1 MVMEKN
7 TFIDVTPPRAE
18 PPRRSSSLPP
28 SVRLFGDREDARSS
42 DSSTE
47 CSTAPSALHQRHLST
62 DAKPF
67 CPAVPEGGDFT
78 YQALIVVESV
88 RLALASHRYAT
99 RTRTCNTAQG
109 AAIIVWIR
117 NEHFDHKEKVLTTAK
132 EHFLRAA
139 ETTTSTYVLGY
150 CQRPFLP
157 QPYGFVTQLA
167 PMESEDGACWETYT
181 TGFCSFGSACR
192 RRHPPSMMWV
202 HVVLCIEE
210 YEVIDPFT
218 EVPQCGVG
226 GCFGP
231 GAHPEDS
238 MQELKEAGARRTL
251 SLLTC
256 TTAGTPAST
265 DSAEQEAGLHPDSR
279 DEDFTECSSTVSG
292 Q

>member
-1 MVMEKN
+1 MESTTVMEKN

-18 PPRRSSSLPP
+18 PPRRTSSLPP

-47 CSTAPSALHQRHLST
+47 CSTALHQRQLST
-62 DAKPF
+62 AAKPF
-67 CPAVPEGGDFT
+67 CPAAPEGGDFT

-117 NEHFDHKEKVLTTAK
+117 NENFDHKEKVLTTAK

-167 PMESEDGACWETYT
+167 PMESESGACWETYR

-226 GCFGP
+226 GYFETD
-231 GAHPEDS
+231 AHPKDS
-238 MQELKEAGARRTL
+238 MQELKEAGG
-251 SLLTC
+251 TC

-265 DSAEQEAGLHPDSR
+265 DSAEQAGLHPDSR

-292 Q
+292 L